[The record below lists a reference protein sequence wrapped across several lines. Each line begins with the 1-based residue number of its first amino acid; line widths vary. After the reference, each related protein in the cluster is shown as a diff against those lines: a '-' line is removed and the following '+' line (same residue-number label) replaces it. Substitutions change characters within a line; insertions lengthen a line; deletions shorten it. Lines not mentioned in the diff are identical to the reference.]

1 MWSKRDTDALNKIYL
16 KKKIQILCARQGVKK
31 IYVRLTI
38 KNYLK
43 IIINASNLNSE
54 NRTDSNHREN
64 TLLIDR
70 IGK

>member
-16 KKKIQILCARQGVKK
+16 KKIQILCARQDVKK

-43 IIINASNLNSE
+43 IIINAFNLNSE

-64 TLLIDR
+64 TLFIDR
-70 IGK
+70 LGK